1 MTTKESIKRWTK
13 VWWSLLWVK
22 GRSDSQ
28 IGRRNIYQCTDNL
41 NGQISGYSPTLD
53 KNLIT
58 SLSREWTTGHAHC
71 FHAVEEIVIPYSRN
85 NQNLLQFS
93 VKFNCFE
100 ILSKTLIWILFRSI
114 LIKHASGTFQRKH
127 WHTALLPFN
136 PKLVQQL
143 ACHLTCKLTVRAGL
157 TKNLCHPLEAS
168 KSA

>member
-100 ILSKTLIWILFRSI
+100 ILSKTDDLDFISI
-114 LIKHASGTFQRKH
+114 YSNKTCFGHF
-127 WHTALLPFN
+127 
-136 PKLVQQL
+136 PKKTLTHRIIAIQPKTGSA
-143 ACHLTCKLTVRAGL
+143 ACMSSDMQADC
-157 TKNLCHPLEAS
+157 
-168 KSA
+168 